1 MRLQVIF
8 FKTKKAILTFP
19 DWCGVKMIYAPLR
32 NVAPEAV
39 AKYFKNA
46 DLLVKEL
53 PDFII
58 GFDLVGQED
67 LGKPLVDFLNQIL
80 AGKEK
85 YPDLKIFFHA
95 GKPTW

>member
-1 MRLQVIF
+1 
-8 FKTKKAILTFP
+8 
-19 DWCGVKMIYAPLR
+19 MIYAPLR

-39 AKYFKNA
+39 GTYFKNA
-46 DLLVKEL
+46 DLLVKQL
-53 PDFII
+53 PEFII

-80 AGKEK
+80 VGKEK

-95 GKPTW
+95 GKTFYLNNVHNTTNDP